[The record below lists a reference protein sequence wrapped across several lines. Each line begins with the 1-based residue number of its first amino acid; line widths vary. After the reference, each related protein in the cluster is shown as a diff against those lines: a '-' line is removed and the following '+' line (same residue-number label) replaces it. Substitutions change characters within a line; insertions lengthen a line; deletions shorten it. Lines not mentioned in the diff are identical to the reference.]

1 MSRSLRTALRPALRP
16 TLSLT
21 AVVVSGLLLAGCA
34 APAATGPTLASTKP
48 SAQLLRN
55 EIAGRVPPA
64 VVDKLGETKDSS
76 VTCGD
81 AGKRRAWRSSIVIFV
96 DPKSA
101 WRLGTV
107 SGEIIS
113 SLQNDGWT
121 PKESKPSKKITQ
133 TTLEKAGTTAVI
145 NLIATEAVDGKGNGA
160 TYSIAA
166 DGPCVDTDGPDSDEV
181 KQLEGRA

>member
-1 MSRSLRTALRPALRP
+1 MSRSLRPALAVA
-16 TLSLT
+16 
-21 AVVVSGLLLAGCA
+21 AVVISGLLLAGCSSSE
-34 APAATGPTLASTKP
+34 PSGPTLASTKP

-81 AGKRRAWRSSIVIFV
+81 GGMRRAWRSSILIFV
-96 DPKSA
+96 EPKSA

-107 SGEIIS
+107 SGEIVS
-113 SLQNDGWT
+113 SLENDGWT
-121 PKESKPSKKITQ
+121 PSESKPSKTITQ

-145 NLIATEAVDGKGNGA
+145 NLITTDAVDGKGNGA

-166 DGPCVDTDGPDSDEV
+166 DGPCVLTDGPDSDEV